1 MTTQIGKLPKAVER
15 YLTCMMLHKKKPY
28 WDGTYIYDAY
38 QDKYIP
44 HIRHICKECN
54 NEKMARPEE

>member
-1 MTTQIGKLPKAVER
+1 MITEVNPLPKAVER
-15 YLTCMMLHKKKPY
+15 YFLCLLLHEKTPY
-28 WDGTYIYDAY
+28 WHGTYIYDAY

-54 NEKMARPEE
+54 EKMERPEE